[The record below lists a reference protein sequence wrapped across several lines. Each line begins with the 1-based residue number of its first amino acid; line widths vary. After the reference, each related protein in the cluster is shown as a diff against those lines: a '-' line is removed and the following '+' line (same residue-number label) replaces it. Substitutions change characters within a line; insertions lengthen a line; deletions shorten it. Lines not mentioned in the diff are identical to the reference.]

1 MWMLHMLWL
10 VFAHDLLR
18 VQIHEWRHVT
28 LVFFVSFNMVHGFE
42 NVCESTKVFWIIIK
56 QVKALR
62 KVKQEIKLQRNKWRN
77 RRQKEF
83 LTIWECLNS
92 KKSSQLLPLCFI
104 TASSLQETPSFG
116 KFFCDYSA
124 LSKWRHWKTFHQNCI
139 QKINKK
145 RRSRDKK

>member
-62 KVKQEIKLQRNKWRN
+62 KVKQEI
-77 RRQKEF
+77 
-83 LTIWECLNS
+83 LTTKQM
-92 KKSSQLLPLCFI
+92 KK
-104 TASSLQETPSFG
+104 QETKRVLDNLRMPKQQDIFTTVAIVFHHCIIATRDSQFG

-124 LSKWRHWKTFHQNCI
+124 LSKWRHWKTFHRNCI